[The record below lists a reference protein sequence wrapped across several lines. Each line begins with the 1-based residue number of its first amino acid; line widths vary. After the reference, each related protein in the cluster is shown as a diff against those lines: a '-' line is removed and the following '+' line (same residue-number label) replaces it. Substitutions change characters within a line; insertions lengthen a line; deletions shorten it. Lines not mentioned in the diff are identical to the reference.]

1 LLFKQAQGVL
11 SGLTDC
17 TPTRAAHALLS
28 AATQLGMTP
37 SDVAFR
43 FLHYMSTDDAHAE
56 TLMGILAGATQDPA
70 LPDLPDATSSG
81 TEWSGTEGS
90 DAVRTPMHV
99 LPTRVGETHG
109 VAANG
114 DLDLATAPLLKAMVT
129 DVCRAPRE
137 ARTQTAWFHLDLG
150 GLMFLD
156 LTGLHA
162 LNTIHTELEALD
174 EQLRVTP
181 PTSGEARWL
190 LRLAV
195 SWGWLSSVFIQE
207 TSPRGRQLQMPST

>member
-1 LLFKQAQGVL
+1 LFKQAQGVL
-11 SGLTDC
+11 AGLTDC
-17 TPTRAAHALLS
+17 TPQRAGRALLS

-56 TLMGILAGATQDPA
+56 TLMGVLAGATQE
-70 LPDLPDATSSG
+70 PDFADAIPRR
-81 TEWSGTEGS
+81 TEGN
-90 DAVRTPMHV
+90 DAARAPMHV
-99 LPTRVGETHG
+99 FATRVGDTRG

-114 DLDLATAPLLKAMVT
+114 DLDLATAPLLKAVVT
-129 DVCRAPRE
+129 DVCRAPRDLP
-137 ARTQTAWFHLDLG
+137 TQTTCFHLDLG

-162 LNTIHTELEALD
+162 LNTIHTQLD
-174 EQLRVTP
+174 AQGEQLRVTP
-181 PTSGEARWL
+181 PTSKEAAWL

-195 SWGWLSSVFIQE
+195 SWGWLAPVFIEE
-207 TSPRGRQLQMPST
+207 TTPHDCHPPMPST